1 MSQSQKIFTFG
12 VSKNYEWIL
21 RHMFRWF
28 HFLSLWQ
35 MMPKIVEFVF
45 VFIVNVTWIC
55 QTKKK
60 LCMGSQKFTNGYLG
74 IHTDG
79 LKCLNLW
86 QMVAKIIQEYFS
98 KS

>member
-1 MSQSQKIFTFG
+1 MSQSQKIFNFG

-60 LCMGSQKFTNGYLG
+60 LCMGSQKFTNGYLR